1 MNLLSRLRAAL
12 GGKPTATSWKD
23 YANPTAVPPA
33 QASVDSAL
41 ADRLLA
47 GIDDTDWGSLEHAY
61 GPATTTPAYLRALLA
76 TDPVV
81 RHEAVEHLWSAVTH
95 QGTVYSATAAAAPY
109 LLAILA
115 DDAGRPIRVELL
127 MVVEAIA
134 LGSSYHDVHG
144 PSYPPDERE
153 SAEFQ
158 ARVAAE
164 LADTAACRR
173 AVLSGFD
180 LVLGFLAD
188 PVQDVRRQATS
199 TTVALASLPE
209 ATEVH
214 RSATAAALTALASGD
229 EDPPTLAASVLSLA
243 LLGTDVRTWL
253 DHGSLPVRT
262 AAALAPSLRDDPA
275 AHAVLLDTLA
285 RGQAL
290 DQSLPDG
297 FPQIDG
303 YPRFA
308 VIAAVCDRV
317 PDRAASLSS
326 LLAALDLASTW
337 TVDVDRGP
345 MLAYFFGPETS
356 GKALTAPQRTFLEAL
371 LARDDLWDPKNGNA
385 QSAFRR
391 AALPYDR
398 EAIAKIVAAGALP
411 TPPAA

>member
-1 MNLLSRLRAAL
+1 MSVLSRLRAAL
-12 GGKPTATSWKD
+12 GGKPTATSWVD
-23 YANPTAVPPA
+23 YPNPTAVPPP
-33 QASVDSAL
+33 QASVNAAL
-41 ADRLLA
+41 ADHLLA
-47 GIDDTDWGSLEHAY
+47 GIDVVDWGSLEHAY

-76 TDPVV
+76 TDP
-81 RHEAVEHLWSAVTH
+81 AVLDLAVDHLWSAVTH
-95 QGTVYSATAAAAPY
+95 QGTVYSATAAAAPF

-115 DDAGRPIRVELL
+115 DDAGRSLRAELL
-127 MVVEAIA
+127 MVVETIA

-144 PSYPPDERE
+144 PFYPPEERE
-153 SAEFQ
+153 SAAFQ

-173 AVLSGFD
+173 AVLAGFE

-188 PVQDVRRQATS
+188 PVEDVRRQATS
-199 TTVALASLPE
+199 TAVALASLPE
-209 ATEVH
+209 ATEAQ
-214 RSATAAALTALASGD
+214 RSATAAALAALAARD
-229 EDPPTLAASVLSLA
+229 EDPTTLAASVLSLA
-243 LLGTDVRTWL
+243 LMGVDVRTWL
-253 DHGSLPVRT
+253 DHPALPVRT

-297 FPQIDG
+297 YPQIDF

-317 PDRAASLSS
+317 PDRAAALPS
-326 LLAALDLASTW
+326 LLAALDLASAW
-337 TVDVDRGP
+337 TADFDRGP
-345 MLAYFFGPETS
+345 ILAYFFGPETS
-356 GKALTAPQRTFLEAL
+356 GTALTSPQRTCLEAL

-385 QSAFRR
+385 KGVFQR

-398 EAIAKIVAAGALP
+398 EAIAEIVADGVLP